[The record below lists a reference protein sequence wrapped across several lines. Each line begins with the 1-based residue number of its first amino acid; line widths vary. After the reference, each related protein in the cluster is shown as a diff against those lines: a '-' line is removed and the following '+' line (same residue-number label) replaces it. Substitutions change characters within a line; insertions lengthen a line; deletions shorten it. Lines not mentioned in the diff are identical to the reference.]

1 MDNLEHER
9 FQLFHLFRQL
19 TRKCFPIP
27 ERCKKRLQNQLIS
40 SFTDCRKSRVRMQQ
54 PVYGIRK
61 IADQLRLLTRSVNA
75 AVAQIDSVGDG
86 NLWIVDDFEETV
98 AQVLDIVFD
107 ALGGR
112 SQRHV
117 QRTASGFRRVNCNNN
132 NNGRFIS

>member
-1 MDNLEHER
+1 M
-9 FQLFHLFRQL
+9 
-19 TRKCFPIP
+19 
-27 ERCKKRLQNQLIS
+27 
-40 SFTDCRKSRVRMQQ
+40 
-54 PVYGIRK
+54 
-61 IADQLRLLTRSVNA
+61 NA

-117 QRTASGFRRVNCNNN
+117 QRTASGFRRVNCYNNA
-132 NNGRFIS
+132 RFISCFNLLLQRSSFTVLSIGDIL

>member
-1 MDNLEHER
+1 
-9 FQLFHLFRQL
+9 
-19 TRKCFPIP
+19 
-27 ERCKKRLQNQLIS
+27 
-40 SFTDCRKSRVRMQQ
+40 MQQ

-61 IADQLRLLTRSVNA
+61 IADQFRLLTRSVNA